1 MAVPTIFSIT
11 PTEGPTTG
19 FTSVEILGENF
30 RAPTI
35 LPPDPITNITPPSPI
50 PVKVYFGGVEAET
63 VLWITENRL
72 YAFTPPRK
80 EQSVN
85 GNIVPVDVV
94 VENVDDNGDLI
105 PGESVT
111 LPDGFTYKYPV
122 LNSYTN
128 KPLNI
133 LTRGLIMKFRS
144 FVHPNTV
151 HMVNTDY
158 DEAPGDGLSITH
170 LASLPAIV
178 LSGPDLLE
186 NRFYSTN
193 EDKLDPI
200 GGGLSFV
207 KREPR
212 TVDVTFDIMVIS
224 NSTNEILNLIH
235 VLTEFIHQTKFCVFQ
250 PYPSRPDIV
259 CELEFGFADGGDF
272 NWTAVPNSSNIRQAK
287 GTIIVR
293 GFDFDGVTVGYTVE
307 LGDSQIPGEPGN
319 ELPEFESL
327 IQIGTN
333 YIIGANPGDPT
344 T

>member
-1 MAVPTIFSIT
+1 VAVPTIFSIT

-35 LPPDPITNITPPSPI
+35 LPPDPNTNITPPSPI

-85 GNIVPVDVV
+85 GTIVPVDVV

-105 PGESVT
+105 P
-111 LPDGFTYKYPV
+111 
-122 LNSYTN
+122 

-133 LTRGLIMKFRS
+133 LTRGLITKFRS
-144 FVHPNTV
+144 FVHPNTI

-307 LGDSQIPGEPGN
+307 LGESQIPGEPGN

-327 IQIGTN
+327 IQIGNT